1 MTPDRRQGLLYLA
14 VGGWNT
20 VFAFAMFA
28 GLRIALGDAVHYL
41 AVLAIAWVIG
51 VLESF
56 VAYRLIVF
64 RVHGHVLRDLAR
76 FSSVYVGAF
85 LFNLAALPLAVDVI
99 GIQVLVAQAAVVLVT
114 VVSSFVLHRRFSF
127 RREVPEP
134 VRD

>member
-1 MTPDRRQGLLYLA
+1 VTPERRQGLLYLA

-28 GLRIALGDAVHYL
+28 GLRFALGDAVHYL
-41 AVLAIAWVIG
+41 AVLTVAWIIG

-64 RVHGHVLRDLAR
+64 RVRGHVLLDLAR

-85 LFNLAALPLAVDVI
+85 LFNLAALPLAVDVA
-99 GIQVLVAQAAVVLVT
+99 GIPVLIAQAAVVLVT
-114 VVSSFVLHRRFSF
+114 VASSFFLHRRFSF
-127 RREVPEP
+127 GREVVEP
-134 VRD
+134 LGE

>member
-1 MTPDRRQGLLYLA
+1 MTPERRQGLLYLA

-20 VFAFAMFA
+20 VFAFASFA
-28 GLRIALGDAVHYL
+28 ALQFALGGAVHYV
-41 AVLAIAWVIG
+41 AVLTLSWIIG

-64 RVHGHVLRDLAR
+64 RVHGHVLRDLVR

-85 LFNLAALPLAVDVI
+85 LFNLAALPLAVDVV

-114 VVSSFVLHRRFSF
+114 VASSFFLHRRFSF
-127 RREVPEP
+127 RRDLAEP
-134 VRD
+134 VRE

>member
-1 MTPDRRQGLLYLA
+1 MTPERRQGLLYLA

-20 VFAFAMFA
+20 VFAFASFA
-28 GLRIALGDAVHYL
+28 ALQFALGGEVHYV
-41 AVLAIAWVIG
+41 AVLTLSWIIG

-85 LFNLAALPLAVDVI
+85 LFNLAALPLAVDVV

-114 VVSSFVLHRRFSF
+114 VASSFFLHRRFSF
-127 RREVPEP
+127 RRDLAEP
-134 VRD
+134 VRE